1 MIFGGFGE
9 KIKYHALWE
18 LGAFFFTNW
27 LKIGVFVTKRLSFV
41 NFLFYKGDFKLFLDW
56 TY

>member
-18 LGAFFFTNW
+18 LGAFFFTNRANNA
-27 LKIGVFVTKRLSFV
+27 VFITKRHPFV
-41 NFLFYKGDFKLFLDW
+41 NLLFRKGDFKLFLDW

>member
-18 LGAFFFTNW
+18 LGALFFTNW

-41 NFLFYKGDFKLFLDW
+41 NL
-56 TY
+56 

>member
-9 KIKYHALWE
+9 KIKYHVLWE
-18 LGAFFFTNW
+18 LGAFFFTIW
-27 LKIGVFVTKRLSFV
+27 LKIGVFITKRLSFV